1 MPVVLDEDAI
11 HFDGHCAADDA
22 LALVE
27 GLAALERPV
36 RLDGCEGMHAAL
48 FQALIRL
55 PVRLEGEPR
64 DPVLAEMLKAARA
77 SSAQPDAI
85 TLDANEPG
93 NSLTRAPQR

>member
-1 MPVVLDEDAI
+1 MPVVLDEDCI
-11 HFDGHCAADDA
+11 RFEGHCAADDA

-36 RLDGCEGMHAAL
+36 RLDTCEGMHAAL

-55 PVRLEGEPR
+55 PVRIEGEPR

-77 SSAQPDAI
+77 EAAVSERPVRR
-85 TLDANEPG
+85 
-93 NSLTRAPQR
+93 RAKRKAATERNP